1 MNQND
6 GGKRYILSVIGLLL
20 AGVLNYGISLVLTP
34 YITNRLG
41 AEAYGFVSM
50 SFSFSNYVTIVT
62 VAINAMAT
70 RFIAV
75 EYHKQAY
82 EKANQYF
89 STLFIAN
96 VIMSAVIIL
105 LTGAFI
111 LRLDLFF
118 RIPVELLTDVKLLFL
133 FSVINVC
140 VLSMGTVYYSA
151 TLIRNRLDLS
161 SLFKML
167 GYATEAIVLLLLFK
181 TLTPHVQYV
190 GIAIVIASVAAVLV
204 NWAYSR
210 STLSELRVKLADFRR
225 SIVHDVFSKSI
236 WYSFN
241 TLGNTLNS
249 GVDLWITNL
258 LLSPLQMGQ
267 LGIVKTVLVIF
278 TAVFMLTA
286 QPFQPILLK
295 HYAAG
300 DRKAVISNLKF
311 AVTVNG
317 FLSNTMFAFLVVFS
331 LNYYH
336 IWIPAEDTELLRH
349 ITTISV
355 LGMMIEGTIT
365 PMFYVYV
372 LTLKNKI
379 PSIVTFISGLLNA
392 VSMYV
397 LIKYAGMGLDVVVCT
412 TAVLSWLVY
421 FFFTPSYAA
430 HCLDAPVLAFYPA
443 ILRNILSAA
452 AMVLAFFGLRNLIN
466 PASWNELILTGI
478 ICVVVG
484 GMIHLTIAF
493 NRDEKKRVLGIL
505 GSLMKRCHQ

>member
-1 MNQND
+1 MSQSES
-6 GGKRYILSVIGLLL
+6 GKRYVLSVVGLLL

-50 SFSFSNYVTIVT
+50 SFSFSNYVSIIT

-75 EYHKQAY
+75 EYHKQDY

-96 VIMSAVIIL
+96 VIMSAAL
-105 LTGAFI
+105 LVLAGAFI
-111 LRLDLFF
+111 LRLELFF
-118 RIPVELLTDVKLLFL
+118 RIPAELLTDVKLLFL
-133 FSVINVC
+133 FSLMNVC
-140 VLSMGTVYYSA
+140 VLSLGTVYYSA

-167 GYATEAIVLLLLFK
+167 GYATEAVMLVLLFSI
-181 TLTPHVQYV
+181 LTPHVQYV
-190 GIAIVIASVAAVLV
+190 GLAIVIASTAAILV
-204 NWAYSR
+204 NWIYSR
-210 STLSELRVKLADFRR
+210 ATLPELRVKRADFRG
-225 SIVHDVFSKSI
+225 SIVRDVFSKSI

-258 LLSPLQMGQ
+258 LLSTLQMGQ

-295 HYAAG
+295 NYAAG
-300 DRKAVISNLKF
+300 DRKAVVSNLKF

-317 FLSNTMFAFLVVFS
+317 LLSNILFAFLVVFS
-331 LNYYH
+331 LNYYRV
-336 IWIPAEDTELLRH
+336 WIPKEDANLLQH

-355 LGMMIEGTIT
+355 IGMMIEGTIT

-397 LIKYAGMGLDVVVCT
+397 LIRFAGLGLDVVVCT

-421 FFFTPSYAA
+421 FFFTPSYTAR
-430 HCLDAPVLAFYPA
+430 CLNAPLTVFYPA

-452 AMVLAFFGLRNLIN
+452 AMVLAFFGLRTFLN
-466 PASWNELILTGI
+466 PASWMELILTGLVCAVI
-478 ICVVVG
+478 G
-484 GMIHLTIAF
+484 GVIHLVIAF
-493 NRDEKKRVLGIL
+493 SREDRKTVLGIAGKL
-505 GSLMKRCHQ
+505 LKRGGH